1 MKNKKYLVWIILI
14 TILLTGCFGETP
26 ITPYEALQRTDL
38 VSLIGRTRK
47 MIYDMYLLTDD
58 QVTILDETTII
69 LPISYRPNDEN
80 RRWTMETWQVTLRF
94 VPRSNGEQVLGG
106 YQLNA
111 YYGGP
116 NSLQRA
122 QNGFIASLYAYSQ
135 WEEKES
141 DLPRYN
147 GQVSELKN
155 ALSEKESV
163 LGRTMHS
170 GKTEVSISIRHVSD
184 NENPYV
190 VTIDYTYHDPL
201 SVTPPEIKLPRVLS
215 ENRMSDRRNFLSI
228 VESLLPLAY
237 IGIFLIAGLFVLFR
251 QKIFARKKTARVRLI
266 QLDDGQDINARNFLS
281 IPQGAIYQTR
291 RMSRPA
297 TPMNEEFL
305 NTRKL
310 LFALIDDNDRLL
322 TLRARNI
329 GEGQLKTGTIYR
341 VVYKG
346 NQLKKIEQIP
356 SEES

>member
-47 MIYDMYLLTDD
+47 KIYDMYLLTDD
-58 QVTILDETTII
+58 HVTILDETTII

-122 QNGFIASLYAYSQ
+122 QTGFIASLYAYSQ

-155 ALSEKESV
+155 ALSEKGGQKPNCRSASER
-163 LGRTMHS
+163 LS
-170 GKTEVSISIRHVSD
+170 G
-184 NENPYV
+184 
-190 VTIDYTYHDPL
+190 L
-201 SVTPPEIKLPRVLS
+201 S
-215 ENRMSDRRNFLSI
+215 
-228 VESLLPLAY
+228 
-237 IGIFLIAGLFVLFR
+237 R
-251 QKIFARKKTARVRLI
+251 QA
-266 QLDDGQDINARNFLS
+266 
-281 IPQGAIYQTR
+281 
-291 RMSRPA
+291 SRPA
-297 TPMNEEFL
+297 GRL
-305 NTRKL
+305 C
-310 LFALIDDNDRLL
+310 LFHGGSRSLQR
-322 TLRARNI
+322 
-329 GEGQLKTGTIYR
+329 
-341 VVYKG
+341 
-346 NQLKKIEQIP
+346 
-356 SEES
+356 